1 MSEVNKV
8 DSSGKRQ
15 YLNARVRELLKEG
28 FSPEETQE
36 LSGASMSYITQII
49 WGDAN
54 PEKYEQYRAKH
65 RAACKKRRL
74 RSKRR
79 AHAAEIR
86 QKKAEMR
93 AAKAEASAVTV
104 AEEVASTPVD
114 IPYVGHPNA
123 DVPVRT
129 ATGKVYLPV
138 HASPTPVDMVNSPA
152 HYLKGGIETI
162 HFIKAKLTHEQYI
175 GYLRGNVLKYSSR
188 LGEKGNISEDAGK
201 LAWYSRE
208 LADALKE
215 QA

>member
-1 MSEVNKV
+1 MSEVNKA

-36 LSGASMSYITQII
+36 LSGASMSYVTQII

-54 PEKYEQYRAKH
+54 PDKYEEYRARH

-74 RSKRR
+74 RYKRR
-79 AHAAEIR
+79 AHAAEMR

-93 AAKAEASAVTV
+93 AAKV
-104 AEEVASTPVD
+104 EESPVKAPTL
-114 IPYVGHPNA
+114 ITNA
-123 DVPVRT
+123 QVDMF
-129 ATGKVYLPV
+129 LPIFEQMKPTIAALA
-138 HASPTPVDMVNSPA
+138 HAIDTDPPPAVDMVNSPA
-152 HYLKGGIETI
+152 HYIKGGIETI

-188 LGEKGNISEDAGK
+188 LGEKGNILEDAGK

>member
-1 MSEVNKV
+1 MSEVNKA

-36 LSGASMSYITQII
+36 LSGASMSYVTQII

-54 PEKYEQYRAKH
+54 PERYEEYRAKH

-74 RSKRR
+74 RYKRR
-79 AHAAEIR
+79 AHAAEMR
-86 QKKAEMR
+86 QKKAELR
-93 AAKAEASAVTV
+93 AAKV
-104 AEEVASTPVD
+104 EESPVKTPTLIANAQVD
-114 IPYVGHPNA
+114 MF
-123 DVPVRT
+123 
-129 ATGKVYLPV
+129 LPIIEQMKPTIMALA
-138 HASPTPVDMVNSPA
+138 HAIDTDPPPAVDMVNSPA
-152 HYLKGGIETI
+152 HYVKGGIETI
-162 HFIKAKLTHEQYI
+162 DFIKAKLTHEQYI

-215 QA
+215 HA